1 MSTVLV
7 VVEHDRGVVPEA
19 VFEGLTAARAIASD
33 MGLTVTATVMG
44 NGAADAANELGAY
57 GAEAIYHLTSPVLGD
72 YSPEAWGQA
81 LVGLVG
87 ALSPSV
93 VMAVGTDR
101 GNELMAQLAAR
112 VDLPFVA
119 NCVEVD
125 PGVGEVTR
133 QQWGGALLERTALT
147 ADTKLISLGLHVV
160 EAVPA
165 ETPGAA
171 AIQEVQ
177 VEVDPMSARTEVK
190 DRVVLAE
197 GVTLATAPVV
207 VSGGRAVGSEDA
219 FAPLEELAA
228 ELGGKVGCSRAV
240 TNNGWR
246 PHSDQVGQTGTRIAP
261 TIYIASGISGATQ
274 HWVGAM
280 GAKNI
285 LAINT
290 DPEANMVAKAGWA
303 VIADLHK
310 MIPAITEEVRRRKA
324 AS

>member
-7 VVEHDRGVVPEA
+7 FVEHDRGAVPEGA
-19 VFEGLTAARAIASD
+19 LEALTAARGVAD
-33 MGLTVTATVMG
+33 GLGLAVTAAVMG
-44 NGAADAANELGAY
+44 DGAAEATATLGAY
-57 GAEAIYHLTSPVLGD
+57 GAEAIYHVTSPVLGD

-87 ALSPSV
+87 ALAPAV
-93 VMAVGTDR
+93 VMSVGTDR
-101 GNELMAQLAAR
+101 GNEIMAQAAAR
-112 VDLPFVA
+112 LDLPFVA
-119 NCVEVD
+119 NCVEAD
-125 PGVGEVTR
+125 PGLAEVTR
-133 QQWGGALLERTALT
+133 QQWGGALLERTSLA
-147 ADTKLISLGLHVV
+147 AETKLITFGLHAV
-160 EAVPA
+160 EAAPA
-165 ETPGAA
+165 DAPGAGA
-171 AIQEVQ
+171 VTEVP
-177 VEVDPMSARTEVK
+177 VELDASLARTVVK

-197 GVTLATAPVV
+197 GITLSTAPVV
-207 VSGGRAVGSEDA
+207 VGGGRAVGSEDA

-228 ELGGKVGCSRAV
+228 ELGGRVGCSRAV

-280 GAKNI
+280 GSKNI

-290 DPEANMVAKAGWA
+290 DPEANMVTKAGWA

-310 MIPAITEEVRRRKA
+310 MIPAITEEVRRRKG
-324 AS
+324 